1 MIVYNN
7 RYRGPME
14 YDKFILNTL
23 QYANEINVFL
33 YNEFYNS
40 EQQVSFSEKCKQV
53 TEQYNKILER
63 ENNLFL
69 ELLNFREV

>member
-23 QYANEINVFL
+23 QYVNEVNMIL
-33 YNEFYNS
+33 KNEFYNS
-40 EQQVSFSEKCKQV
+40 ESQIAFKQLCDNVDQIYQARINMSE
-53 TEQYNKILER
+53 
-63 ENNLFL
+63 
-69 ELLNFREV
+69 ELALKMIEMQEV